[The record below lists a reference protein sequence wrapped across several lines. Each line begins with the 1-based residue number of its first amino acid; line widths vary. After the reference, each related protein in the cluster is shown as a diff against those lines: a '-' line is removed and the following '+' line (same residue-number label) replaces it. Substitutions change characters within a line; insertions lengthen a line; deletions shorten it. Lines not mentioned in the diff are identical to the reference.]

1 MNWLRGSLA
10 VAGLAVAGCRTTP
23 QGAVRI
29 DPVLESLVPADTLAL
44 AGLRMEALR
53 ATPVYQKWAASK
65 AALPLEGL
73 AKETGVD
80 LRKDV
85 SEALLASN
93 GKESLVLARGKFSR
107 SQLESNLTQ
116 RGAGRERYEGYTLI
130 GDDEAALVVLD
141 STTIVAGRPAM
152 VRAALQRRSR
162 SGGAPRA
169 LLEEIRKIT
178 GDNQMW
184 GVSLG
189 GFEQVSQAVPLPGNL
204 ANLARIA
211 GLIEKSTF
219 AADLRSG
226 LSASASMLC
235 RTEQDAKTL
244 SDALRGLIGLA
255 RLSTPDSEPDLLRLY
270 DGIQVSLEQRTVKVR
285 AQIPQEL
292 LDKAVARFS
301 SGLPAFTFQPGFPG
315 LRLP

>member
-1 MNWLRGSLA
+1 MGWMSRSLV
-10 VAGLAVAGCRTTP
+10 VAGLAIAGCRTAP

-29 DPVLESLVPADTLAL
+29 DPVLESLVPADTVAL

-53 ATPVYQKWAASK
+53 ATPVYQKWAVGK
-65 AALPLEGL
+65 TPLPLEEF
-73 AKETGVD
+73 AAETGLD

-93 GKESLVLARGKFSR
+93 GKESLALARGKFSR
-107 SQLESNLTQ
+107 AQLETVMTE
-116 RGAGRERYEGYTLI
+116 RGAGRTRFEGYTLL
-130 GDDEAALVVLD
+130 GNDEVALVVVD
-141 STTIVAGRPAM
+141 STTVVAGRPAM

-169 LLEEIRKIT
+169 LLQEARKIT
-178 GDNQMW
+178 GENQIW
-184 GVSLG
+184 AVSLG
-189 GFEQVSQAVPLPGNL
+189 GFEQVATAVPLPGNL

-211 GLIEKSTF
+211 SLIEKSSF

-226 LSASASMLC
+226 LSASAAMLC

-285 AQIPQEL
+285 AQVSQEL

-301 SGLPAFTFQPGFPG
+301 SGLPGFTFRPGFPG